1 MSFVP
6 FMQLNL
12 QQNIQKVDIE
22 QLDGMNVEDYKIS
35 TDSLKMQFES
45 YIKKTRML
53 NPFHS

>member
-1 MSFVP
+1 
-6 FMQLNL
+6 MQLNL